1 MIGKSNFIILAMWLS
16 AMLFFGGTAG
26 AMQPDW
32 IRAHQKGRL
41 QLPGVYH
48 GVGFAEFEGRKPGY
62 EATRLAKDRALD
74 ELCYQLSVSIKSR
87 FADSVI
93 KSGNYEDQHIT
104 SSLFISTRQTLSGI
118 KEREKWTDSR
128 QRRHWVLLIIDIQ
141 EADRQLEQQKFINE
155 VAERL
160 EHRQEEVQKG
170 LDRITTLLNNNM
182 QAYSE
187 RVNELGK
194 LMKIID
200 SKVGEASAQTKK
212 EYDLIREDI
221 YRLESRRQ
229 AYEDRIAHSQKKQ
242 SEQIAI
248 LIRQNQDLQKLLSRL
263 SGEIQSDYFLSLADD
278 DVSIRSDNSEF
289 WVTIEPDK
297 GQGASYIN
305 GERIS
310 FRVRASRKC
319 FIKVIYLSSTGKNRD
334 AGEVMMN
341 TLLFPNQ
348 HNKDNAIGARE
359 TKVIGKMGELE
370 IQPPFGKDVVTVIA
384 SENQFTDLPQ
394 TLKAG
399 GSGYYSEVTTS
410 TRDAINIR
418 RSGFGVS
425 RPLDAPVPTA
435 DKKDKQ
441 TVAIATDTCFIVS
454 RPN

>member
-1 MIGKSNFIILAMWLS
+1 MCLS
-16 AMLFFGGTAG
+16 AILYFSGIAI

-48 GVGFAEFEGRKPGY
+48 GVGFAGFEGRKPGY

-118 KEREKWTDSR
+118 KVQEKWTDSR
-128 QRRHWVLLIIDIQ
+128 QRRYWVLLIIDIQ
-141 EADRQLEQQKFINE
+141 NADRQLEQQKFINE

-170 LDRITTLLNNNM
+170 LDRITLLLNNNM

-200 SKVGEASAQTKK
+200 TKVGEASVQTKK

-229 AYEDRIAHSQKKQ
+229 AYEERVAQSQKKQ

-248 LIRQNQDLQKLLSRL
+248 LIRQNRDLQKLLSHL

-278 DVSIRSDNSEF
+278 DVSIRTDNSEF
-289 WVTIEPDK
+289 RVTIEPDK
-297 GQGASYIN
+297 GQGATYFS
-305 GERIS
+305 GDKIS

-319 FIKVIYLSSTGKNRD
+319 FIKVIYLSSTGENRA

-348 HNKDNAIGARE
+348 HNRDNAIGAGE
-359 TKVIGKMGELE
+359 TKFIGEMGELE

-384 SENQFTDLPQ
+384 SEEQFMDLPQ
-394 TLKAG
+394 TFQGGAG
-399 GSGYYSEVTTS
+399 GYYSEVTTN

-418 RSGFGVS
+418 KRGIGVS
-425 RPLDAPVPTA
+425 RPSDDLVSNNGSGNEQPAN
-435 DKKDKQ
+435 
-441 TVAIATDTCFIVS
+441 IATDTCFIVS